1 MIFRRT
7 IAATLLGSMLLFSQS
22 ACIGQM
28 ATSGIVRNFNLSVVD
43 GKWPRWVVFLLLYI
57 IPVYP
62 IAGAIDLII
71 VNSIEFHTG
80 TNPITDKPRI
90 AVREGQEEQIAP
102 DGSHALSAMN
112 DDGSVT
118 IDATDVMG
126 NQHTVRL
133 VPVPGGVEAHDGE
146 GNVLGRLDM
155 NGNLQSA
162 DGATARTPRS

>member
-7 IAATLLGSMLLFSQS
+7 IAAMLLGSMLLFSQS

-28 ATSGIVRNFNLSVVD
+28 ATSGIVRNFNLSVVE
-43 GKWPRWVVFLLLYI
+43 GKWPRWVVFLILYI

-90 AVREGQEEQIAP
+90 AVREGHEEQVAS
-102 DGSHALSAMN
+102 DGSHAVSVMN
-112 DDGSVT
+112 PDGSVT

-126 NQHTVRL
+126 DQHTVRL
-133 VPVPGGVEAHDGE
+133 VPVPGGVEAHDAE
-146 GNVLGRLDM
+146 GKLLGRLDM

-162 DGATARTPRS
+162 EGATARTPRS